1 MFRTANAFTYLTLSF
16 CFVLI
21 ASTAPEIVEILFG
34 KEWLGAAPY
43 VTILAMIG
51 LIQGSRLLLSPVLTA
66 LGRPR
71 DVLVAQVAELI
82 LVLGALLLL
91 GAPSIGWAL
100 AIWAARE
107 CLGGVILATLLRR
120 ATGVDLRA
128 HLATGV
134 VPLACAAVMFGVL
147 WECRSLLPVTWGL
160 ASRLAVLAP
169 LGLGVYVACAF
180 VLNRRL
186 VVELL
191 EFGHTAIRRPTRP

>member
-1 MFRTANAFTYLTLSF
+1 M
-16 CFVLI
+16 
-21 ASTAPEIVEILFG
+21 
-34 KEWLGAAPY
+34 
-43 VTILAMIG
+43 
-51 LIQGSRLLLSPVLTA
+51 
-66 LGRPR
+66 
-71 DVLVAQVAELI
+71 
-82 LVLGALLLL
+82 
-91 GAPSIGWAL
+91 
-100 AIWAARE
+100 
-107 CLGGVILATLLRR
+107 
-120 ATGVDLRA
+120 RA